1 MKISK
6 SSNKEF
12 TPHPPTE
19 APIRAVIVDITEPEK
34 KIDPQWGEKWRCAVV
49 FETEKKMDDDTN
61 FTIWKHGLTVRRED
75 DGSFGLIVG
84 GKKKSAFEELLGT
97 LEVVIDDNFDTEH
110 LIGIPVRLM
119 VDHKR
124 DDKDATKIH
133 ANITY
138 LKRDKGSDPM
148 KPSGNYVRKKDRPA
162 NGSSQGGSN
171 GAQYTKVQGGG
182 TAPGMEW
189 CDVKVHVGQ
198 FAGSSVGDLP
208 GEDAVDKLL
217 AHWWPTVAA
226 KPLADD
232 RRLHDALLKAKAEFE
247 KAKADANGGGDEIKF

>member
-1 MKISK
+1 MKASRNTK
-6 SSNKEF
+6 TF
-12 TPHPPTE
+12 TPHPVTDV
-19 APIRAVIVDITEPEK
+19 PIRGVLVDIT
-34 KIDPQWGEKWRCAVV
+34 DPVEEFDAEYNKTKYLCAVV
-49 FETEKKMDDDTN
+49 FETEMLMEDGKN
-61 FTIWKHGLTVRRED
+61 FTIWRHRLAVRKEA
-75 DGSFGLIVG
+75 DGTYGLIVG
-84 GKKKSAFEELLGT
+84 GRKKSAFEEI
-97 LEVVIDDNFDTEH
+97 LENLKVKIDENFDTEQ
-110 LIGIPVRLM
+110 LIGFPVMLM
-119 VDHKR
+119 VDHQR
-124 DDKDATKIH
+124 DKKDPSKVY
-133 ANITY
+133 ANISLLRPY
-138 LKRDKGSDPM
+138 KGDDPM
-148 KPSGNYVRKKDRPA
+148 KPSGNYVRKRDRPA
-162 NGSSQGGSN
+162 NGDGQSGGS